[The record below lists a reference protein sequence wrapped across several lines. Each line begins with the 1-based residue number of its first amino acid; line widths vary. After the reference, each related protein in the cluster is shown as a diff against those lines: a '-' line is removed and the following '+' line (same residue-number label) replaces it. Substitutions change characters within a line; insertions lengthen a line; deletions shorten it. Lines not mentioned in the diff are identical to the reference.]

1 MEITGGVGLDT
12 RFIVE
17 LIFRIQFL
25 LISFSEEE
33 QKMAA
38 KTMSVREV
46 FDSSPFTP
54 YQVWIC
60 FLCFCVTL
68 MDGFDLTMMGVTMPK
83 IGEYLKV
90 TPAELGLAVSAGM
103 IGPLVGALLLGM
115 IADRWGRRRML
126 FVSALIFGF
135 FTILITQIRSVE
147 QLALLRFLAGIGL
160 GGAIPNALAFGCE
173 YAPSRMRATLTTM
186 MWAGMAFGSA
196 INGLVGA
203 WLLPIYGWQSLF
215 YVGGIVPV
223 VICLMVAVLLPE
235 SLEFLVKQGSDK
247 PKIRKIVSKINPAL
261 TSGEEVQIYSA
272 EQKLPGV
279 PVKHL
284 FMEGRSATT
293 FFLWVAFFWS
303 FFLIWIILA
312 WSPTL
317 LKQSGANIQQYS
329 MAFFF
334 INFGSALA
342 IITIG
347 RLMDKLNRFWVVIG
361 AQVLAYLSFV
371 VFGSSAGA
379 SFIIV
384 AAVCVV
390 CGFFIFGANAGV
402 VALGAVSYPV
412 DIRATGLGWAYAI
425 GKIGTMVAPIV
436 GGYCITMKWGVSTI
450 CSVNG
455 LGAVIV
461 MAAVYGLYKTITA
474 HQADRIPGK
483 GEKRAEAI

>member
-1 MEITGGVGLDT
+1 
-12 RFIVE
+12 
-17 LIFRIQFL
+17 
-25 LISFSEEE
+25 
-33 QKMAA
+33 MAT

-103 IGPLVGALLLGM
+103 VGPLVGALLLGM

-126 FVSALIFGF
+126 FVSALIFGV
-135 FTILITQIRSVE
+135 FTLLITQIANVR

-203 WLLPIYGWQSLF
+203 WLLPIYGWRSLF
-215 YVGGIVPV
+215 IVGGFVPML
-223 VICLMVAVLLPE
+223 ICLMVAILLPE
-235 SLEFLVKQGSDK
+235 SLEFLVKQGTDK
-247 PKIRKIVSKINPAL
+247 SGVRKIVSRINAAL
-261 TSGEEVQIYSA
+261 ARDEEVQVYTS
-272 EQKLPGV
+272 EQKLAGV

-284 FMEGRSATT
+284 FMERRAATT
-293 FFLWVAFFWS
+293 FFLWAAFFWS
-303 FFLIWIILA
+303 FYLIWIILA
-312 WSPTL
+312 WAPTL
-317 LKQSGANIQQYS
+317 LKQSGANVQQYS

-342 IITIG
+342 VITIG
-347 RLMDKLNRFWVVIG
+347 RLMDKLNLFWVVIG
-361 AQVLAYLSFV
+361 AQALAYLSFV
-371 VFGSSAGA
+371 VFGSSAGT
-379 SFIIV
+379 SFAIV
-384 AAVCVV
+384 SVVCVV

-402 VALGAVSYPV
+402 VALGTVSYPV

-425 GKIGTMVAPIV
+425 GKVGTMVAPVV
-436 GGYCITMKWGVSTI
+436 GGYCITMKWGVSAI

-461 MAAVYGLYKTITA
+461 MAAVFGLYRHISA
-474 HQADRIPGK
+474 QAGQVSK
-483 GEKRAEAI
+483 EAAGSAGVA